1 METGTV
7 GREKLK
13 EHEQWSEQLSGK
25 RIRDGN
31 SDPEVGHRKNR
42 VHKKNKNRIFHS
54 NPNIITTDPRRS
66 PSSLSHLIIEIKISS

>member
-25 RIRDGN
+25 RIREGW
-31 SDPEVGHRKNR
+31 
-42 VHKKNKNRIFHS
+42 
-54 NPNIITTDPRRS
+54 
-66 PSSLSHLIIEIKISS
+66 